1 MEPAF
6 LEELSAF
13 LIASRIPAGVRLTLG
28 VPRAE
33 FILRRFE
40 TPPVKARNLPALVGF
55 EMDRHL
61 PGRRED
67 FLCGWRVD
75 GRTADGG
82 YLVLLGATRKAAI
95 ERQAALLRRANI
107 APVSIQP
114 ESFALADLLRRASGV
129 KADALLID
137 LGQTSVA
144 LDFIRRGRPELSW
157 IVPVDDPQ
165 WKESPPAQA
174 EAAAPEAAGG
184 AAALFQEAAGR
195 VGALLAERLASP
207 LFRESFPG
215 GALPAVHVGGIGAN
229 RRHLLEPLQAGLG
242 TPPRPFSPWPLV
254 HWARPHADLTPYTSA
269 LALAFAGDGSKSAGL
284 ELEPERQEEL
294 HRAPSLRLSA
304 ALALLLLAVLVAHVA
319 AYGLRQQRQLA
330 LADHEI
336 RALKTKM
343 AKVDEANRLVQNQ
356 RLRLDYLLVTV
367 RGRARPTEIL
377 RELTGLLPD
386 TAYLSELN
394 FRERTVEIT
403 GLAPSASQ
411 LLPVIESSPLF
422 TGVEFS
428 APIVAQGAGLERFRI
443 RMRLEAAGG

>member
-1 MEPAF
+1 
-6 LEELSAF
+6 
-13 LIASRIPAGVRLTLG
+13 
-28 VPRAE
+28 
-33 FILRRFE
+33 
-40 TPPVKARNLPALVGF
+40 
-55 EMDRHL
+55 MDRHL

-82 YLVLLGATRKAAI
+82 YLVLLGATRKAPI
-95 ERQAALLRRANI
+95 ERTAALLRRANL
-107 APVSIQP
+107 APASIQP
-114 ESFALADLLRRASGV
+114 EMFALADLLRRASGV
-129 KADALLID
+129 KGDALLID
-137 LGQTSVA
+137 LGETAVA
-144 LDFIRRGRPELSW
+144 LDFIRSGRPELSW
-157 IVPVDDPQ
+157 IIPVDDPQ
-165 WKESPPAQA
+165 WRESPPAH
-174 EAAAPEAAGG
+174 GG
-184 AAALFQEAAGR
+184 VPTR
-195 VGALLAERLASP
+195 RRPPGASVPCSPSDSRPP

-215 GALPAVHVGGIGAN
+215 GVLPEVHIGGFGAN
-229 RRHLLEPLQAGLG
+229 RRHLLEALQTGREA
-242 TPPRPFSPWPLV
+242 PPRLFEPWPLV
-254 HWARPHADLTPYTSA
+254 HWAKPPGDLTPYTSS
-269 LALAFAGDGSKSAGL
+269 LALAFAADGSKLARL
-284 ELEPERQEEL
+284 ELDPERQEEL

-304 ALALLLLAVLVAHVA
+304 ALALVLVVVLAAHLG

-330 LADHEI
+330 LADLEI
-336 RALKTKM
+336 RTLKTKM
-343 AKVDEANRLVQNQ
+343 AKVDEINRLVQAQ
-356 RLRLDYLLVTV
+356 RLQLDYLLVTV

-422 TGVEFS
+422 SGVEFS